1 MSLIRF
7 NLLPWSLLVGIT
19 LLASCAKKD
28 EAVIKGTLV
37 TQNDF
42 ESVIGW
48 NGNSDASVTAERAHS
63 GKHALVVG
71 PQNEFSYTYIR
82 TLGKMSTAKI
92 RTLTVSAWVWA
103 PNDQVPGSLVL
114 SITHSPE
121 RDTPVFYGS
130 VALAKEVKKFKEWQ
144 QVSHT
149 FALPD
154 SVQDINQLKCYLWRE
169 GSNENVYADDI
180 TLSVEN

>member
-1 MSLIRF
+1 MRF
-7 NLLPWSLLVGIT
+7 YPLPWSLLVGIG

-28 EAVIKGTLV
+28 EAVIKGILV

-71 PQNEFSYTYIR
+71 PQTEFSYTYIQ

-92 RTLTVSAWVWA
+92 KTLTVSAWVWA
-103 PNDQVPGSLVL
+103 PNAQVPGSLVL
-114 SITHSPE
+114 SITHSPV

-130 VALAKEVKKFKEWQ
+130 FALAKEVKKFKEWQ

-154 SVQDINQLKCYLWRE
+154 SVQDTNQIKCYLWRA
-169 GSNENVYADDI
+169 GSNENVYADDLA
-180 TLSVEN
+180 LSIEN